1 MDMVILLRVS
11 YGNRYACKQPEGE
24 ESAAQ
29 KPHPSAAGA
38 HCLPAPAARNRQ
50 PFTDPSNDC

>member
-1 MDMVILLRVS
+1 MVILLRVS

-29 KPHPSAAGA
+29 KPHPSARA
-38 HCLPAPAARNRQ
+38 HTVFPRPRRV
-50 PFTDPSNDC
+50 